1 MNASASVYYELKGR
15 EIPEVKMLRVARIL
29 TSNKVIFRVFLK
41 TKLPEVTVKWSCKE
55 RDDEGELLDLVTI
68 NA

>member
-1 MNASASVYYELKGR
+1 
-15 EIPEVKMLRVARIL
+15 MLRVARIL
-29 TSNKVIFRVFLK
+29 TSNKVIFRVVLK